1 MDIAAADRVA
11 LAKKDGRLGALADL
25 IVWLVITVLASLAV
39 GLLARE
45 RVGGEFLIRLAV
57 PAQMIILFVLATVL
71 LRRRGERW
79 RSVGLAWPGSW
90 RRVAGLVIAGYLG
103 VICLNGLLVLL
114 VFPRLGVAPPVFG
127 ALGVLKGHPE
137 LYVSWLLLAWSSA
150 ALGEELQFR
159 GFLWSRLER
168 LFGGGRAAAGATLIV
183 QAGLFGLGHVYQGL
197 GGVLATACAGLV
209 LGAVFLA
216 GRRNLVACMV
226 LHGLI
231 DTVSLTALFLG
242 LVPTPVAS

>member
-1 MDIAAADRVA
+1 MYVAALRVTQV
-11 LAKKDGRLGALADL
+11 KGGRLGAIVDL
-25 IVWLVITVLASLAV
+25 IVWLVVTVGASLAV
-39 GLLARE
+39 GLLARDG
-45 RVGGEFLIRLAV
+45 VGGDLLMRLAV
-57 PAQMIILFVLATVL
+57 PAQMLILFVLATML

-79 RSVGLAWPGSW
+79 RSVGFARPRSW
-90 RRVAGLVIAGYLG
+90 RRVAGLVFAGYLG

-114 VFPRLGVAPPVFG
+114 VFPRLGVAPPAFG
-127 ALGVLKGHPE
+127 ALGVMKGDPW

-168 LFGGGRAAAGATLIV
+168 LFGGGRAAAWLALVV
-183 QAGLFGLGHVYQGL
+183 QAGLFGLGHAYQGL
-197 GGVLATACAGLV
+197 GGVLVTMCAGLV

-226 LHGLI
+226 LHGVI

-242 LVPTPVAS
+242 LVPTPVVS

>member
-1 MDIAAADRVA
+1 MDIAAVRVRQ
-11 LAKKDGRLGALADL
+11 GSGGCLGAIVDL
-25 IVWLVITVLASLAV
+25 LVWLVVTVGASLAV
-39 GLLARE
+39 GLLARKG
-45 RVGGEFLIRLAV
+45 VGGEFLMRLAV
-57 PAQMIILFVLATVL
+57 PAQMLILFVLATML

-79 RSVGLAWPGSW
+79 RSVGFARPDSW
-90 RRVAGLVIAGYLG
+90 RRVAGLVFAGYVG

-114 VFPRLGVAPPVFG
+114 VFPRLGIAPPAFG
-127 ALGVLKGHPE
+127 ALGVLKGHPWVF
-137 LYVSWLLLAWSSA
+137 VSWLLLAWSSA

-168 LFGGGRAAAGATLIV
+168 LFGGGRAAALATLIL
-183 QAGLFGLGHVYQGL
+183 QAGLFGLGHAYQGL
-197 GGVLATACAGLV
+197 GGVLATMCAGLV

-242 LVPTPVAS
+242 LVPAPVVS

>member
-1 MDIAAADRVA
+1 MDIAADRVTQA
-11 LAKKDGRLGALADL
+11 RDSRLGALVDL
-25 IVWLVITVLASLAV
+25 GVWLVVTIGASLAV

-45 RVGGEFLIRLAV
+45 RVGGEFLMRLAV
-57 PAQMIILFVLATVL
+57 PAQMLILFVLATAL
-71 LRRRGERW
+71 LSRRGERW
-79 RSVGLAWPGSW
+79 RSIGLARPHSW
-90 RRVAGLVIAGYLG
+90 RRVAGLVVAGYLG

-114 VFPRLGVAPPVFG
+114 VFPRLGVAPPAFG
-127 ALGVLKGHPE
+127 ALGVLKGHPWV
-137 LYVSWLLLAWSSA
+137 YVSWLLLAWSSA

-168 LFGGGRAAAGATLIV
+168 LFGGGRAAAWATLIV

-197 GGVLATACAGLV
+197 GGVLATTCAGLV

-216 GRRNLVACMV
+216 GRRNLAACMV

-242 LVPTPVAS
+242 WVPTPVVS

>member
-1 MDIAAADRVA
+1 MDIATDRVA
-11 LAKKDGRLGALADL
+11 QARDGRLGALVDLGVWL
-25 IVWLVITVLASLAV
+25 IVIVGASLTV
-39 GLLARE
+39 GLLARNG
-45 RVGGEFLIRLAV
+45 VGGEFLMRLAA
-57 PAQMIILFVLATVL
+57 PAQMLILFVLATVL

-79 RSVGLAWPGSW
+79 RSVGFARPSSW
-90 RRVAGLVIAGYLG
+90 RRVAGLVFAGYLG

-114 VFPRLGVAPPVFG
+114 VFPRLDVAPPAFG
-127 ALGVLKGHPE
+127 ALGALKGDPWT
-137 LYVSWLLLAWSSA
+137 YVSWLLLAWSSA

-168 LFGGGRAAAGATLIV
+168 LFGGGQLAAFATLIV

-197 GGVLATACAGLV
+197 GGVLATMCAGLV

-216 GRRNLVACMV
+216 GRRNLAACMV

-242 LVPTPVAS
+242 LVPTPVVS

>member
-1 MDIAAADRVA
+1 MDIAADPVTRAGN
-11 LAKKDGRLGALADL
+11 GRLGAVVDL
-25 IVWLVITVLASLAV
+25 TVWLLVTVGASLAV

-45 RVGGEFLIRLAV
+45 DVGGDLLMRLAV
-57 PAQMIILFVLATVL
+57 PAQMLILFVLATVL

-79 RSVGLAWPGSW
+79 RSMGFARPHAW
-90 RRVAGLVIAGYLG
+90 RRVASLVFAGYLG
-103 VICLNGLLVLL
+103 VIGLNGLLVLL
-114 VFPRLGVAPPVFG
+114 VFPRLGVAPPAFG
-127 ALGVLKGHPE
+127 ALGVLKGDPWV
-137 LYVSWLLLAWSSA
+137 YVSWLLLAWSSA

-168 LFGGGRAAAGATLIV
+168 LFGGGRAAAWLTLIL
-183 QAGLFGLGHVYQGL
+183 QAGLFGLGHAYQGL
-197 GGVLATACAGLV
+197 GGVLATMCAGLV

-242 LVPTPVAS
+242 LVPTPVVS

>member
-1 MDIAAADRVA
+1 MDIAAGRVTPA
-11 LAKKDGRLGALADL
+11 GGGRLGALVDL
-25 IVWLVITVLASLAV
+25 ILWLVVTIGAALAV
-39 GLLARE
+39 GLLARADLA
-45 RVGGEFLIRLAV
+45 GEFLMRLAA
-57 PAQMIILFVLATVL
+57 PAQMIILFGLATVL

-79 RSVGLAWPGSW
+79 RSVGFARPGSS
-90 RRVAGLVIAGYLG
+90 RRVAGLVIAGYVG
-103 VICLNGLLVLL
+103 VICLNGVLVLL
-114 VFPRLGVAPPVFG
+114 VFPRLGIAAPAFG
-127 ALGVLKGHPE
+127 ALGVLKGHPWV
-137 LYVSWLLLAWSSA
+137 YVSWLLLAWSSA

-168 LFGGGRAAAGATLIV
+168 LFGGGRAAALATLIL

-197 GGVLATACAGLV
+197 GGVLATTCAGLV

-216 GRRNLVACMV
+216 GSRNLVACMV

-242 LVPTPVAS
+242 VIPTPLAS

>member
-1 MDIAAADRVA
+1 MEVAADRVTQA
-11 LAKKDGRLGALADL
+11 RGGWLGALVDL
-25 IVWLVITVLASLAV
+25 IVWLVATIGTSLAV

-45 RVGGEFLIRLAV
+45 GVGGEFLMRLAA
-57 PAQMIILFVLATVL
+57 PAQMLILFVVATVL
-71 LRRRGERW
+71 LRRRGVRW
-79 RSVGLAWPGSW
+79 RSVGLARPRSW
-90 RRVAGLVIAGYLG
+90 RRVAGLVVAGYLG
-103 VICLNGLLVLL
+103 VVCLNGLLVLL
-114 VFPRLGVAPPVFG
+114 VFPRLGVASPAFD
-127 ALGVLKGHPE
+127 ALGVLKGHPWV
-137 LYVSWLLLAWSSA
+137 YVSWLLLAWSSA

-168 LFGGGRAAAGATLIV
+168 LFGGGQAAGWATLIV

-242 LVPTPVAS
+242 WVPTPVVS